1 MDALALPILGIL
13 LIVFMVYVWNSW
25 LKNKDDRAIS
35 TNDIEETDD
44 FPPP

>member
-1 MDALALPILGIL
+1 MDALALPTLGVLI
-13 LIVFMVYVWNSW
+13 IVFMVYVWNSW
-25 LKNKDDRAIS
+25 LKNKGDRAIS